1 MAQKTARFRAPKT
14 RWQASFTASSP
25 TDRVLA
31 QVRKGGRAGMTMQRL
46 EVALD
51 MSTLAIE
58 RALEKLAKDAEIT
71 VVPPSIPYNYHRY
84 FVVGKEPKPL
94 NMPAPSLAL
103 PIDARSQP
111 GFNGRPTKKKGEEY
125 QKLKAALQARVDG
138 GLPFTPE
145 DVARDAGFYAPTL
158 YVRKELHAEVK
169 QASRESML

>member
-1 MAQKTARFRAPKT
+1 MAQKIARFRLPKDQ
-14 RWQASFTASSP
+14 WQTGFTTSSP
-25 TDRVLA
+25 ADRVLA
-31 QVRKGGRAGMTMQRL
+31 QVKKGGRAGMTMQRL

-51 MSTLAIE
+51 LSTLSIE

-71 VVPPSIPYNYHRY
+71 IIPPSVLYDYPRY

-94 NMPAPSLAL
+94 NMPAPALAL
-103 PIDARSQP
+103 PVDARSQP
-111 GFNGRPTKKKGEEY
+111 SFNGRPTKKKGEEY
-125 QKLKAALQARVDG
+125 RKLKAALQARVDG

-145 DVARDAGFYAPTL
+145 DVARDAGYYAPTL